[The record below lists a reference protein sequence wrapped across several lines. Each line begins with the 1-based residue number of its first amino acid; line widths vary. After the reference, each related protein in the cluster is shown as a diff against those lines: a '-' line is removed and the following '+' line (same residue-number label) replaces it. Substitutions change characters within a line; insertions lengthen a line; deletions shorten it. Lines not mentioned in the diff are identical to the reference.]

1 MRKRDVKVLARRPHT
16 DFKYLNVALGISAV
30 VREPGGAPSPGGQQ
44 GRGERDFEKNDV
56 FC

>member
-1 MRKRDVKVLARRPHT
+1 MKVLARRPHT